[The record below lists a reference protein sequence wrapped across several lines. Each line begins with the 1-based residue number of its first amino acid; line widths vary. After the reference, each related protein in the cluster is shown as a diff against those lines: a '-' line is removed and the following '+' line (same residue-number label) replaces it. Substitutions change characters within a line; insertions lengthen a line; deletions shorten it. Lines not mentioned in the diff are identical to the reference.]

1 MDPQLKSILTTI
13 AGYAATGIAAW
24 AASKGLIPS
33 GDQSTFAN
41 DIVTIGA
48 GAVAAGLAWY
58 KTLSHTPTAQIAAVN
73 QADNGVKVVPS
84 TALASAVDRPLKGP
98 EAVIAKEK

>member
-1 MDPQLKSILTTI
+1 MDPQLKSILTTV

-33 GDQSTFAN
+33 ADQSSFAN
-41 DIVTIGA
+41 DIVMIGA

-58 KTLSHTPTAQIAAVN
+58 KTRSHTPTAQIAAVN
-73 QADNGVKVVPS
+73 TANNGVKVVPA
-84 TALASAVDRPLKGP
+84 TAMTPAIDHPLKGP
-98 EAVIAKEK
+98 A